1 MIKSILLIALVMTVA
16 TASQLSIL
24 SGLKRL
30 ISGSTMVKGEHI
42 HSDIKAKERR
52 LLPQLPPHKDT
63 CFIIEFVS
71 ERSDQCKKMES
82 IVRDVENVLN
92 IKIRRIDVSQKP
104 SFLQLYECVG
114 GNECGNL
121 PFYYNRR
128 TAQAICGATYYENL
142 MLLAMGELPLFRADP
157 TQITQNMITKR
168 GKVRE
173 MGFFDYVKEKWV
185 KGKDKRL
192 AKSGTYLNK
201 R

>member
-1 MIKSILLIALVMTVA
+1 MITSILLFALVFTFTA
-16 TASQLSIL
+16 ASQFSVL

-30 ISGSTMVKGEHI
+30 ITGRSTLAKGEQI
-42 HSDIKAKERR
+42 QTTNVAAKGRR

-63 CFIIEFVS
+63 CFIVEFIS
-71 ERSDQCKKMES
+71 ERSEQCKKMEP
-82 IVRDVENVLN
+82 IVRDVEKVLN
-92 IKIRRIDVSQKP
+92 MKIRQIDVSKKP
-104 SFLQLYECVG
+104 SFLQMYECVG

-142 MLLAMGELPLFRADP
+142 MSLAMGELPLFRADP
-157 TQITQNMITKR
+157 AQITQNMISKR

-185 KGKDKRL
+185 KGKDKPAR
-192 AKSGTYLNK
+192 KK
-201 R
+201 K